1 MFVGILEVDVLLP
14 SDVRSLKEK
23 RSHVRGVV
31 AELRRRFEV
40 AAAEAGHLDLH
51 RRALVGVAVVAADR
65 AHCVDV
71 LDACER
77 LAAARPEMDLLSTRR
92 QVVKSTDELGDE

>member
-1 MFVGILEVDVLLP
+1 MFVGILDVDLLLP
-14 SDVRSLKEK
+14 SDVRSLKDK

-51 RRALVGVAVVAADR
+51 RRTLIGVAVVGPDL
-65 AHCVDV
+65 AHCREV

-77 LAAARPEMDLLSTRR
+77 LVAGRPEFEIVALR
-92 QVVKSTDELGDE
+92 QRFVGDDD